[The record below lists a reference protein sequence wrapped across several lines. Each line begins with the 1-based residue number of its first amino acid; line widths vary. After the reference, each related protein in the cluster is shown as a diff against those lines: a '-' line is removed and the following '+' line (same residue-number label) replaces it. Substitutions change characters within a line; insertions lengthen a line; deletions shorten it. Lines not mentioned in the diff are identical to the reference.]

1 MQTHLSELEEVIES
15 FGGLRQIHSGY
26 DALSWLLTTADADT
40 IQPDGLASLLEILN
54 DRLAEQ
60 LEALSDIGRECA
72 QSPDAASAKVA
83 GITDNP

>member
-26 DALSWLLTTADADT
+26 DALSWLLTTAEADT
-40 IQPDGLASLLEILN
+40 IQPDGLAFLLEILN

-60 LEALSDIGRECA
+60 LEALERVHTLCCKL
-72 QSPDAASAKVA
+72 SA
-83 GITDNP
+83 